1 LLRTSSRPSAKANV
15 LLALPEPM
23 EDLAE
28 DCLTKSLTLSRS
40 QGALALE
47 LRGSIDLARR
57 LAAEG
62 QPERAKALL
71 RPVFGRF
78 AESSGTSDLRIAESL
93 LASLSGRLPPAAAG
107 RPHPVALVGSGPARR
122 R

>member
-1 LLRTSSRPSAKANV
+1 
-15 LLALPEPM
+15 M

-57 LAAEG
+57 LASQG
-62 QPERAKALL
+62 KPERAKALL
-71 RPVFGRF
+71 RPVVERF
-78 AESSGTSDLRIAESL
+78 AEPSATADLRIAESL
-93 LASLSGRLPPAAAG
+93 LASWC
-107 RPHPVALVGSGPARR
+107 
-122 R
+122 